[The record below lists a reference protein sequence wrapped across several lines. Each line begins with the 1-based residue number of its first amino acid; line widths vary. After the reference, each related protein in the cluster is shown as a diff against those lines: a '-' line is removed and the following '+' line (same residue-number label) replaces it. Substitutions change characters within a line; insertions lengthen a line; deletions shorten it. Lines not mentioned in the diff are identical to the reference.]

1 MNNKQIL
8 GALAL
13 DLKRAAIGYYRGST
27 LMSEKFFQEAL
38 KRRKE
43 IDKKIL
49 KPYLVKFLNDI
60 ENLKK
65 EKKDKAAE
73 DALFYSTI
81 FQNASV
87 YLLRPNR
94 SRPARSDSSNQA

>member
-13 DLKRAAIGYYRGST
+13 DLKRVAIGYFRGST
-27 LMSEKFFQEAL
+27 AMSERFFEEAM
-38 KRRKE
+38 KRRNE
-43 IDKKIL
+43 LDNTNL
-49 KPYLVKFLNDI
+49 KPYLVKLLKDM

-65 EKKDKAAE
+65 EKRERVAE

-81 FQNASV
+81 FQNASTIIV
-87 YLLRPNR
+87 
-94 SRPARSDSSNQA
+94 